1 MGCVPPP
8 PPKIILT
15 SSKFEEGIR
24 KAQEKLN
31 DFRLENGTMLTLPLG
46 WSYEAIK
53 IKIPKCEYCKSEK
66 PNEDNCKN
74 CGAS

>member
-24 KAQEKLN
+24 KAQKKLN
-31 DFRLENGTMLTLPLG
+31 EFRLEYGGIITLPPG
-46 WSYEAIK
+46 VSVTQIK
-53 IKIPKCEYCKSEK
+53 ISKCEYCKSEK
-66 PNEDNCKN
+66 PNKDNCKN